1 MNNSP
6 NFESVT
12 INYVCDNP
20 SLFNKIDSDFFK
32 DDIHQLFFKMI
43 KFFYLTYKIVPFDID
58 TKDLS
63 QFKEFCYRNLDKLNL
78 DKGIT
83 PDENIRKFMAHA
95 ENILACDHRRY
106 SPKFLT
112 DSIKAWIEWENA
124 TKGYKLAMEFRAT
137 AQVNPQNVKEII
149 TKCKQIVNQRSTILW
164 NDEVSIDFFDA
175 EAHKQTSVEN
185 LMSTGYPFLNLWLS
199 GDKNGG
205 FEKGTVTLFV
215 GESNIGK
222 SIWLANLA
230 LNMAINGTNVLLV
243 SLEMKAEK
251 IFKRMGSN
259 AFNIPMDQYKDY
271 AANTER
277 MIEIMRKYKEDHEG
291 FEPVGELRAKKFTS
305 ATVDDIRA
313 FKRMEED
320 RLGIKFGAIVLDYFT
335 ELENSHGTDYANMY
349 IYHKQNSNDLFNF
362 AGEDDIAVVSAHQLA
377 GVAFGA
383 DDLFL
388 TNLGESKGIIH
399 RVDNI
404 IGIIQPPGMKLDN
417 KYVLKN
423 LKPRDGGY
431 KNYKIHY
438 DIDYSY
444 MRIKETEI
452 HEKPG
457 EMVVGKID

>member
-1 MNNSP
+1 MQ
-6 NFESVT
+6 E
-12 INYVCDNP
+12 
-20 SLFNKIDSDFFK
+20 
-32 DDIHQLFFKMI
+32 
-43 KFFYLTYKIVPFDID
+43 KFID
-58 TKDLS
+58 TIELDEWEVETDTGWSDIKAIGKTVEFEEFEILTENGLNIICADTHIVFDMDMNEIYAKDLIIGS
-63 QFKEFCYRNLDKLNL
+63 SIVTKSGIDKIKSVKSLNQHSHMYDL
-78 DKGIT
+78 QLE
-83 PDENIRKFMAHA
+83 DENHRFYT
-95 ENILACDHRRY
+95 NGILSH
-106 SPKFLT
+106 
-112 DSIKAWIEWENA
+112 N
-124 TKGYKLAMEFRAT
+124 
-137 AQVNPQNVKEII
+137 
-149 TKCKQIVNQRSTILW
+149 
-164 NDEVSIDFFDA
+164 
-175 EAHKQTSVEN
+175 
-185 LMSTGYPFLNLWLS
+185 
-199 GDKNGG
+199 
-205 FEKGTVTLFV
+205 
-215 GESNIGK
+215 
-222 SIWLANLA
+222 SIWLANLS
-230 LNMAINGTNVLLV
+230 LNMAISGTNVLLV

-259 AFNIPMDQYKDY
+259 AFNIPMDQYKDH

-277 MIEIMRKYKEDHEG
+277 MVEIMRKYKEDHEG

-431 KNYKIHY
+431 KNHRIHY
-438 DIDYSY
+438 DIDYSF